1 MDKTNKSILMSLLLV
16 YASFNSYQDAQERN
30 KQINRKPSVG
40 KIKIYKWF
48 LAEIPK
54 CLSSFD

>member
-1 MDKTNKSILMSLLLV
+1 MSLLLV
-16 YASFNSYQDAQERN
+16 YVSFNSYQDAQERN
-30 KQINRKPSVG
+30 KQINRKPSVE

-54 CLSSFD
+54 